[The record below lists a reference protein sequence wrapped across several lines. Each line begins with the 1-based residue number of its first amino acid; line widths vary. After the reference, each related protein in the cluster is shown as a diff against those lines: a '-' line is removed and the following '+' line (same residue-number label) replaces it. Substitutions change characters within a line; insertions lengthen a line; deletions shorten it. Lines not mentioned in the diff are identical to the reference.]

1 MSITVIY
8 HGMSL
13 TVLYVIGDK
22 IFLVVAVFGRL
33 QTTQCF
39 IDDLHR
45 VYMYIFHGR
54 IFNTYQTPL
63 KKKRERMCPYDTN
76 VPPSRTERVVKS

>member
-39 IDDLHR
+39 IDNLHR

-63 KKKRERMCPYDTN
+63 KKKGKECVHMTQMSPL
-76 VPPSRTERVVKS
+76 PEQKEW